1 MACGVGVVWVR
12 GGVGWGD
19 GLFCLIKI
27 YVLKLNCNDFMD
39 SLCNN
44 G

>member
-1 MACGVGVVWVR
+1 MVGVWAR

-27 YVLKLNCNDFMD
+27 YVLGLNCDGFMD
-39 SLCNN
+39 SL
-44 G
+44 